1 MRDLK
6 TFRLVNKIELT
17 MIYDSLVKLS
27 PQLLPLFE
35 KNNYRLY
42 ISLNKLDAES
52 KFPSIFLISEDQSI
66 LLEKVLKAVI
76 VRSAGVYFGFIK
88 KGIFFLSLEG
98 LEFLFKSNLF
108 SDLKRINVSDKGE
121 KSILYGNNILKN
133 MILKIPINI
142 KQKDILVVLNKFDEV
157 IAIAQSKHDHQNI
170 HQLKPKEIIAI
181 NLNDKGY
188 YLRKNQ

>member
-6 TFRLVNKIELT
+6 TFRLVNKIETT
-17 MIYDSLVKLS
+17 MIYDSLIKLS
-27 PQLLPLFE
+27 PNILHFFE
-35 KNNYRLY
+35 KKDYRLY
-42 ISLNKLDAES
+42 ISLNELEAES
-52 KFPSIFLISEDQSI
+52 KFPLIFLISKDQSI

-88 KGIFFLSLEG
+88 KGNFFLSLEG

-133 MILKIPINI
+133 MIVKIPINI
-142 KQKDILVVLNKFDEV
+142 KQKEILVVLNKFDEV
-157 IAIAQSKHDHQNI
+157 IAIAQSKQDHQNI
-170 HQLKPKEIIAI
+170 QKLKPKELIAI

>member
-1 MRDLK
+1 MRDFK
-6 TFRLVNKIELT
+6 NFRLVNKIET
-17 MIYDSLVKLS
+17 KMIYDSLVKISPNILS
-27 PQLLPLFE
+27 FFE
-35 KNNYRLY
+35 KADYRLS
-42 ISLNKLDAES
+42 ISLNELEAKS
-52 KFPSIFLISEDQSI
+52 KFPSIFLISDNQSI

-88 KGIFFLSLEG
+88 KGNFFLSLEG

-108 SDLKRINVSDKGE
+108 SDLKRISVSDKGE
-121 KSILYGNNILKN
+121 KSILYGNNILRN
-133 MILKIPINI
+133 MIIKIPTNT

-170 HQLKPKEIIAI
+170 QQLKPKEIIAI

-188 YLRKNQ
+188 YLRRNQ